1 MLINGESV
9 NSKVDPKRQLALGAT
24 MIREKRQLHIMEL
37 IKQEKLV
44 TIQELSDQLGVS
56 YMTISRDLG
65 ELEAQGRLQRIRGGA
80 VIVKEG
86 NELGPQPSHIYD
98 PQLDPNYPRKLS
110 IGKYTAA
117 WLVEDGD
124 TITIEAGSTAT
135 SIVSFLQQTDL
146 TILTNGLLT
155 AMMVAPKVQNTSLI
169 CSGGILSQMG
179 AFVGP
184 QAEDFFS
191 KLKVKKAFLS
201 ARGLTIKDGFTDP
214 TPLYTGL
221 KNAMKQNAEKVIML
235 LDSSKFGVR
244 SLVTVMAL
252 EEVDMI
258 VTDAGAPVEL
268 VADLREMGIDIRVAP
283 D

>member
-1 MLINGESV
+1 MLINGELAT
-9 NSKVDPKRQLALGAT
+9 SKVDSDRYLAKGAA
-24 MIREKRQLHIMEL
+24 MIREKRQSYIIEL
-37 IKQEKLV
+37 INQEKLV
-44 TIQELSDQLGVS
+44 TIQELSNQLGVS
-56 YMTISRDLG
+56 YMTISRDLD
-65 ELEAQGRLQRIRGGA
+65 ELEALGRLHRIRGGA
-80 VIVKEG
+80 VSVKEG
-86 NELGPQPSHIYD
+86 NELVSPPSLIYD
-98 PQLDPNYPRKLS
+98 PELDPNYPKKLL

-117 WLVEDGD
+117 CLVEDGD

-135 SIVSFLQQTDL
+135 SVVSFLQQTNL

-155 AMMVAPKVQNTSLI
+155 AMMVAPKVQTTSLI

-191 KLKVKKAFLS
+191 KFRVKKAFFG
-201 ARGLTIKDGFTDP
+201 ARGLTIRDGFTDP

-244 SLVTVMAL
+244 SLVTVMPL
-252 EEVDMI
+252 DEVDTI
-258 VTDAGAPVEL
+258 VTDAGAPVEM
-268 VADLREMGIDIRVAP
+268 VAALQERGIDIRVVA

>member
-1 MLINGESV
+1 
-9 NSKVDPKRQLALGAT
+9 

-65 ELEAQGRLQRIRGGA
+65 ELEALGRLQRIRGGA
-80 VIVKEG
+80 VIVNEG
-86 NELGPQPSHIYD
+86 NELVPQPSHIYD
-98 PQLDPNYPRKLS
+98 PQLDPNYPKKLS

-155 AMMVAPKVQNTSLI
+155 AMMVAPKVQTTSLI

-179 AFVGP
+179 AFRWP
-184 QAEDFFS
+184 AS
-191 KLKVKKAFLS
+191 RRFL
-201 ARGLTIKDGFTDP
+201 LEIK
-214 TPLYTGL
+214 
-221 KNAMKQNAEKVIML
+221 
-235 LDSSKFGVR
+235 R
-244 SLVTVMAL
+244 
-252 EEVDMI
+252 
-258 VTDAGAPVEL
+258 
-268 VADLREMGIDIRVAP
+268 
-283 D
+283 

>member
-1 MLINGESV
+1 
-9 NSKVDPKRQLALGAT
+9 
-24 MIREKRQLHIMEL
+24 MIREKRQSFILEL
-37 IKQEKLV
+37 IQREKLV

-56 YMTISRDLG
+56 YMTISRDLD
-65 ELEAQGRLQRIRGGA
+65 ELQTQGRLQRIRGGA
-80 VIVKEG
+80 VSIKEA
-86 NELGPQPSHIYD
+86 NELIPHPSHIYD
-98 PQLDPNYPRKLS
+98 PENDPNYLKKLS

-117 WLVEDGD
+117 CLVEDGD

-135 SIVSFLQQTDL
+135 SVVSFLQQTNL
-146 TILTNGLLT
+146 TILTNGLHA
-155 AMMVAPKVQNTSLI
+155 AMVVAPKVQSTNLI

-191 KLKVKKAFLS
+191 KFRVKKAFFG
-201 ARGLTIKDGFTDP
+201 ARGLTIRDGFTDP

-221 KNAMKQNAEKVIML
+221 KNAMKKNAEKVIML

-244 SLVTVMAL
+244 SLVPVMSL
-252 EEVDMI
+252 EEVDTI
-258 VTDAGAPVEL
+258 VTDTGAPVEM